1 MISPHPP
8 LSLGHSKAE
17 VANPEEVAPQS
28 QKSRNEHIFQLDKLE
43 KDNLKQIDQKLRS
56 QGWCFVELPEETKA
70 AVSKFVDSF
79 DSFLEKDE
87 VHKAKFHVPPMLGYE
102 KIGHK
107 QVFRNLTG
115 TELKE
120 QSLPFNGAFAE
131 LAKVMDNLSTE
142 FVKSNCDDLFG
153 CSFDQL
159 KQRTSVPILQDD
171 TNSKRFG
178 VLDAV
183 RYFEDDIDDKINP
196 EKTFCAPHYDPG
208 LLAISLYSDAPGL
221 EFYDPIEKVWVPQ
234 PKDPNVS
241 VLWCGQEIMC
251 VGNYKPAIHRVNV
264 NAKTRTS
271 IWYEM
276 CTESQVSLAT
286 PGYDE
291 VSGRETKSNGL
302 WEFPNVFE
310 KENNETRTVLLKKES
325 ESEKFWQAC
334 KRLEVSKGI
343 PAMKSGIDMDFDLQ
357 FDENPLLNPSSEI
370 NNGPFI
376 GLSNEINTEKEE
388 KSVRESK
395 TDTKTQGGC
404 FKAILSL
411 FRRS

>member
-1 MISPHPP
+1 M
-8 LSLGHSKAE
+8 LSVESSAFDETKAKRETATDNSKS
-17 VANPEEVAPQS
+17 VD
-28 QKSRNEHIFQLDKLE
+28 RNEILKLG
-43 KDNLKQIDQKLRS
+43 KSSFGNIKSLKKKLSER
-56 QGWCFVELPEETKA
+56 GWCFVELPEETKA

-120 QSLPFNGAFAE
+120 QSLPFDGAFAE

-208 LLAISLYSDAPGL
+208 LLAMSLYSDAPGL
-221 EFYDPIEKVWVPQ
+221 EFYDPVEKCWVSQ

-251 VGNYKPAIHRVNV
+251 VGDYKPAIHRVNV

-276 CTESQVSLAT
+276 CSECQVSHII
-286 PGYDE
+286 PGYGDVAE
-291 VSGRETKSNGL
+291 SLQSPEGAWV
-302 WEFPNVFE
+302 FPNVYKVGTGLSEVEALPMKTKEE
-310 KENNETRTVLLKKES
+310 KFLQACRRLEAKKGIPMMKSIRPGKPTGKRHVLKGERAQDFQNKFIPRQKES
-325 ESEKFWQAC
+325 EKPKNNKLSTVSSYNNVETSEEW
-334 KRLEVSKGI
+334 
-343 PAMKSGIDMDFDLQ
+343 
-357 FDENPLLNPSSEI
+357 
-370 NNGPFI
+370 
-376 GLSNEINTEKEE
+376 
-388 KSVRESK
+388 
-395 TDTKTQGGC
+395 
-404 FKAILSL
+404 
-411 FRRS
+411 